1 MTIAKQIP
9 ILEFRRLL
17 HEIKDHGPDIGVRMR
32 LMGEMW
38 QPLHFRIFQ
47 LTEKGV
53 ALYEDLSRKL
63 VMISDLSQVMQF
75 ELDQIFKQY
84 HPHFHY
90 SIDPAFVNV

>member
-32 LMGEMW
+32 LMGEMR
-38 QPLHFRIFQ
+38 QALHFRIFQ